1 MERINLT
8 DGLQEGEDQDN
19 RDRLQKRRGARSC
32 YNLKQ
37 CSTWHLVSPVSGFR
51 HLGVFW
57 NCITQQ
63 FCDVLHNTSLA
74 FEDEGENETE
84 YHHEG

>member
-1 MERINLT
+1 M
-8 DGLQEGEDQDN
+8 LQSKAVQHLAPGQPS
-19 RDRLQKRRGARSC
+19 LWFQTPRGF
-32 YNLKQ
+32 Q
-37 CSTWHLVSPVSGFR
+37 
-51 HLGVFW
+51 